1 MKSKDALPIV
11 LVIVLTG
18 EALAEFIA
26 RSGTFRNILIVTLV
40 GALLAR
46 KVWNSQKQ

>member
-1 MKSKDALPIV
+1 MKSRNALPIV

-18 EALAEFIA
+18 EAVAELIA
-26 RSGTFRNILIVTLV
+26 RSGTFRNLLIVTLV

-46 KVWNSQKQ
+46 KIWNSQHQ